1 MTLVLGASVVRRRG
15 GTLNP
20 TSKVLAMAIVAVP
33 LLLSTDVVTSAIMV
47 VAELVA
53 LPLLGVGPRVLGRA
67 GGPILFGLAGI
78 WFANWIVSGNVSGLV
93 AVSLRLVALALPGLL
108 LVATTDPVDLA
119 DALVQRWHVSA
130 RFAYGALAAL
140 RLIPL
145 LIDEVQTMRRARRAR
160 GIGAGWT
167 PVSWARLAGGL
178 LFGMLVQAI
187 RRGVRLAAA
196 MDSRG
201 FDSAA
206 TRTFARMSTV
216 TWRDRLFVLATG
228 AVVAGAVA
236 TSVATGHWQF
246 LLS

>member
-1 MTLVLGASVVRRRG
+1 VTLVLGGPTVRRRG

-33 LLLSTDVVTSAIMV
+33 LFLSIDAVTSAIMV
-47 VAELVA
+47 AVELVA
-53 LPLLGVGPRVLGRA
+53 LPLLGVGPRILARA
-67 GGPILFGLAGI
+67 GAPILIGLAGI
-78 WFANWIVSGNVSGLV
+78 WFANWCVSGYGGGLV
-93 AVSLRLVALALPGLL
+93 AVSLRLVALGLPGLL
-108 LVATTDPVDLA
+108 LLVTTDPVDLA
-119 DALVQRWHVSA
+119 DALVQRWHVSP
-130 RFAYGALAAL
+130 RFAYGALAGL

-160 GIGAGWT
+160 GVGAGWT

-206 TRTFARMSTV
+206 ERTFARISTV
-216 TWRDRLFVLATG
+216 TWRDRVFVLVTAF
-228 AVVAGAVA
+228 VVAGAVA
-236 TSVATGHWQF
+236 VSMATDHWQMLF
-246 LLS
+246 T

>member
-1 MTLVLGASVVRRRG
+1 MTLVLGAPVVRRRG

-20 TSKVLAMAIVAVP
+20 TSKVLAMAVVAVP
-33 LLLSTDVVTSAIMV
+33 LFLSTDAVTSGIMV
-47 VAELVA
+47 AVELVA
-53 LPLLGVGPRVLGRA
+53 LPLLGVGPRMLGRA
-67 GGPILFGLAGI
+67 GAPILFGLAGI
-78 WFANWIVSGNVSGLV
+78 WLANWIVSGNLSGLV
-93 AVSLRLVALALPGLL
+93 AVSLRLVALGLPGLL
-108 LVATTDPVDLA
+108 LVVTTDPVDLA
-119 DALVQRWHVSA
+119 DALVQRWHVSP

-167 PVSWARLAGGL
+167 PVSWARLTGGL

-206 TRTFARMSTV
+206 ERTFARQSTV
-216 TWRDRLFVLATG
+216 TWRDHLFVLAT
-228 AVVAGAVA
+228 AIVVAVAVA
-236 TSVATGHWQF
+236 VSMATGHWH
-246 LLS
+246 LLFS

>member
-1 MTLVLGASVVRRRG
+1 MTLVLGAQIVRRRG

-20 TSKVLAMAIVAVP
+20 TSKVLAMVIVAVP
-33 LLLSTDVVTSAIMV
+33 LFLSTDAVTSGIMV
-47 VAELVA
+47 AAELVA

-67 GGPILFGLAGI
+67 GAPILFSLAGI

-93 AVSLRLVALALPGLL
+93 AVSLRLVALGLPGLL
-108 LVATTDPVDLA
+108 LVVTTDPVDLA
-119 DALVQRWHVSA
+119 DALVQRWRVSA

-167 PVSWARLAGGL
+167 PVGWTRLAGGL

-206 TRTFARMSTV
+206 ERTFARLSIL
-216 TWRDRLFVLATG
+216 TWRDPLFVLATA
-228 AVVAGAVA
+228 AVVGGAVA
-236 TSVATGHWQF
+236 VSMATGHWQ
-246 LLS
+246 LLFT